1 MVADLSISTPLTN
14 VEVLMWT
21 EIEPKHLS
29 HSQTKHVEKSVTGN
43 YAVMLGIYAVMLGN
57 YDVDISCFLKFPKKP
72 LKSSKILVTA
82 GKT

>member
-57 YDVDISCFLKFPKKP
+57 YDVDISCFFEI
-72 LKSSKILVTA
+72 SE
-82 GKT
+82 KTIEIQ